1 MRSTLIRAAIVA
13 AIVPLGA
20 SCAHDHFP
28 ASPAPSAL
36 TERQADTLAR
46 RDHNVTGST
55 PAFMQRTGRG
65 YIVAYHDDFA
75 ADGPP
80 PGPTRLVEVRSS
92 GKVREYEFRKD

>member
-28 ASPAPSAL
+28 ASPAPAAL
-36 TERQADTLAR
+36 TEHQADMLAR
-46 RDHNVTGST
+46 RDHNVPGST

-65 YIVAYHDDFA
+65 YIVAYHDDFTT
-75 ADGPP
+75 DGTP
-80 PGPTRLVEVRSS
+80 PGPTRMVEVRNG